1 MADEVRGGGR
11 ASGLWGRIRRL
22 AVTDVA
28 VLVRGFGKAELE
40 EFERVLIEADLGV
53 AAAEELV
60 GHVEDEVRRG
70 RLRTAEQVRAALEA
84 RLVAMLQAPDGHAP
98 GDVARGDPGPTVIL
112 MVGVNGTGKTTAAA
126 KLARRLGAEG
136 RSALLVAADTYR
148 AGAVPQLER
157 WAEAIGTPCVK
168 GAPGGDPAAVV
179 FDAIEAA
186 ATRGLDTVI
195 ADTAGRLHTQD
206 DLMKELQKVARVAA
220 RKSLGAPHE
229 TLLVVD
235 GSTGQNAVQQ
245 GRAFKAA
252 LPVTGLFVTKLD
264 GTGRGGTV
272 VALRTD
278 LGLPVRFLGVGE
290 GADDL
295 EVFDAAAYAKRLLGP
310 DR

>member
-1 MADEVRGGGR
+1 ML
-11 ASGLWGRIRRL
+11 GLWGSLRRL

-53 AAAEELV
+53 AAAEALV
-60 GHVEDEVRRG
+60 GHVEGEVRRG
-70 RLRTAEQVRAALEA
+70 RLRTAEQVRASLEA
-84 RLVAMLQAPDGHAP
+84 RLAAMLAAPDGRAP
-98 GDVARGDPGPTVIL
+98 GAVARGDPGPTVIL

-126 KLARRLGAEG
+126 KLARRLSSEG
-136 RSALLVAADTYR
+136 RSVLLVAADTYR

-157 WAEAIGTPCVK
+157 WAEAIGIPCVK

-186 ATRGLDTVI
+186 AARGVDTVI

-220 RKSLGAPHE
+220 RKSAGAPHE

-235 GSTGQNAVQQ
+235 GSTGQNAVHQ
-245 GRAFKAA
+245 GKAFKAA

-290 GADDL
+290 RADDL